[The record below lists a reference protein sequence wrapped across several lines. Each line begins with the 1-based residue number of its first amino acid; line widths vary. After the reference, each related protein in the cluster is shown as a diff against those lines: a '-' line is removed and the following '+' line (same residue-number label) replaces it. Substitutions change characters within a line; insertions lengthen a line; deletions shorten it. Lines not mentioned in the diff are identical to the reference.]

1 MESSDRVIPRSA
13 AADAPAN
20 HRDHPDGDAGRYS
33 PGELAHAVELYRLPR
48 NDLER
53 LATFAAAH
61 PEIHDE
67 LAARVRAHAHTLSAD
82 NPSRAIFETLPL
94 KRMRRVSEV
103 VTSGRFD
110 ESFMAY
116 TWDRMSHYDLDGTDP
131 KWMWPWT
138 VILPGLIAETAR
150 TAGHP
155 EREVAEL
162 FDIAHRASVFV
173 TIVMTDVF
181 VTSRDRRLVEAR
193 VNELFRSLVH
203 SVEDVITIVSSDD
216 TVTVMSPDTSIL
228 GPLNDRQPFQR
239 MRELLEDDQLELWA
253 AADARLRRN
262 GRAVRIQIE
271 TTGSDG
277 RLHAYQ
283 AKGTTLAGNDEQR
296 VWVWQDITERVQL
309 ERELSHQAFHDPLT
323 GIANR
328 ALLFDRVKHALAHS
342 ERTGLPVSLLFCD
355 LDDFKSINDSL
366 GHSLGD
372 QLLVIVAER
381 LASCVRSSDTLA
393 RLGGDEFAVLL
404 ETADIKQATEVAQRI
419 VDVVAYECRLAD
431 QTVLTST
438 SVGVTTATPGIEPE
452 EFLRNADLAMYAAK
466 KAGRSRVE
474 VFRSELRFAAA
485 ERFSLS
491 DDLKHAID
499 KDQMRL
505 HYQPTR
511 RLADGSLESVEAL
524 IRWEHPIRGQIA
536 PDAFVP
542 MAEANGSIIAI
553 GKWVLQQACR
563 DGARIQTM
571 FPCPVKIHVNIAPQ
585 QLRNPEFRGHVTEA
599 LLTGGLDP
607 SLLVL
612 EITESTLI
620 DDRVSVNRLREI
632 HDLGVRIAIDDFG
645 TGYTSIN
652 HIQQLPIDM
661 IKIDRSFISGTNPS
675 NDRLAFLDAI
685 LGLARSLD
693 LHTVA
698 EGVETEAQLAELQ
711 SLGCASGQ
719 GYLWAP
725 AVPLEELAALAGEL
739 EQQDDDA
746 GNTPLTNE
754 G

>member
-1 MESSDRVIPRSA
+1 MTPTPA
-13 AADAPAN
+13 TPDAPAPA
-20 HRDHPDGDAGRYS
+20 DPGDPGGEPAASEPARYS
-33 PGELAHAVELYRLPR
+33 PAELAHAVELYRLPQA
-48 NDLER
+48 DLDR
-53 LATFAAAH
+53 LAAFAAAH
-61 PEIHDE
+61 PEIHGE
-67 LAARVRAHAHTLSAD
+67 LGVRVRGHSRTLD
-82 NPSRAIFETLPL
+82 PENPSRLIFDNLPFI
-94 KRMRRVSEV
+94 RMQAVSEA

-110 ESFMAY
+110 ESFLNY
-116 TWDRMSHYDLDGTDP
+116 VRDRMTSYDLDGTDP

-138 VILPGLIAETAR
+138 AILPGLIAETAR
-150 TAGHP
+150 AAGYP
-155 EREVAEL
+155 KREVTEL

-173 TIVMTDVF
+173 TVIMTDVF
-181 VTSRDRRLVEAR
+181 VTSRDRRLLEAK
-193 VNELFRSLVH
+193 VNERFRSLVH
-203 SVEDVITIVSSDD
+203 SVQDVITVVSSDD

-228 GPLNDRQPFQR
+228 APLNGDQPFAR
-239 MRELLEDDQLELWA
+239 MRELLDDHQLELWA

-262 GRAVRIQIE
+262 GRAVTIQIE
-271 TTGSDG
+271 TSSADG

-283 AKGTTLAGNDEQR
+283 AKGTTLAGNEEQR

-328 ALLFDRVKHALAHS
+328 ALLFDRVEHALAHS
-342 ERTGLPVSLLFCD
+342 ERTGHPVSLLFCD

-372 QLLVIVAER
+372 QLLVIVAQR
-381 LASCVRSSDTLA
+381 LAACVRSSDTLA

-419 VDVVAYECRLAD
+419 VDVVAHESHLAD

-438 SVGVTTATPGIEPE
+438 SVGVTTATPGIQPE

-474 VFRSELRFAAA
+474 IFRPELHFAAA
-485 ERFSLS
+485 DRFNLS
-491 DDLKHAID
+491 DELKHAVD
-499 KDQMRL
+499 KGQMHL

-511 RLADGSLESVEAL
+511 RLSDGSWEGVEAL
-524 IRWEHPIRGQIA
+524 IRWEHPTRGRIA
-536 PDAFVP
+536 PDTFIP
-542 MAEANGSIIAI
+542 MAEANGSIINI

-571 FPCPVKIHVNIAPQ
+571 FDKQVRVHVNVAPQ
-585 QLRNPEFRGHVTEA
+585 QLRNPEFRNHVTNA
-599 LLTGGLDP
+599 LLSAGLDP

-620 DDRVSVNRLREI
+620 DDRVSVGRLHEI

-652 HIQQLPIDM
+652 YIQQLPIDI
-661 IKIDRSFISGTNPS
+661 IKIDRSFISGKNQS

-685 LGLARSLD
+685 LGLARSLN
-693 LHTVA
+693 LQTVA
-698 EGVETEAQLAELQ
+698 EGVETEAQLAELRT
-711 SLGCASGQ
+711 LGCESAQ

-725 AVPLEELAALAGEL
+725 AVPIDELEALADKL
-739 EQQDDDA
+739 ERLDA
-746 GNTPLTNE
+746 G
-754 G
+754 